1 MREVRAGD
9 VVWFPPNTRHW
20 HGASLVAGMV
30 HMAITG
36 VSGSKFVDWMEKV
49 TDEQYKAA

>member
-1 MREVRAGD
+1 VRAGD

-20 HGASLVAGMV
+20 HGASAVTGMV

-36 VSGSKFVDWMEKV
+36 VSGGKFVDWMEKV